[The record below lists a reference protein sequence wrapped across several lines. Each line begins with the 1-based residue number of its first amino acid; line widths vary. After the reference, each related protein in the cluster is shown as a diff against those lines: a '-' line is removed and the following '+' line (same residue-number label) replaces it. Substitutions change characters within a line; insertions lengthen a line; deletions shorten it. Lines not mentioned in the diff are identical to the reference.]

1 MSIDSTPP
9 FTTTL
14 FLPVFSNLILQVAWD
29 VDTIYFS
36 HDSHELALADFEH
49 LDQRDLICIIS
60 ALEHNTWFHKL
71 TVSPNTTKLNS
82 EVVDRILSVVAKSV
96 SLQVPVP
103 YPGILSA
110 CFQYGNF
117 VGKLSL
123 EFLTYEFCFCQK
135 AAFF

>member
-1 MSIDSTPP
+1 MVHHLSQTQY
-9 FTTTL
+9 FFQ
-14 FLPVFSNLILQVAWD
+14 FLQVSFLQVAWD

-96 SLQVPVP
+96 SLQVS
-103 YPGILSA
+103 YPIRMLAIREIITRILD
-110 CFQYGNF
+110 
-117 VGKLSL
+117 L
-123 EFLTYEFCFCQK
+123 
-135 AAFF
+135 